1 MPPDRYVGLDLAWGE
16 RNRTGLAAIDE
27 RGALCEMRTVGTDDE
42 IAEALRPYDDVL
54 VGVDAPLI
62 VRNETGT
69 RACERDLNADFARF
83 QAGCHPSNRS
93 RPWFADGGRA
103 WRLAILLDLA
113 TDPGS
118 TARRRI
124 IEVYPHPATVVLF
137 GLDRTLKYKRRNR
150 DLSTRRRAFTDLLGH
165 LESLQLADPPL
176 TLGGNA
182 AWLRTRRQVEHAQ
195 RHADLDRLEDAVD
208 AIICA
213 YVALFAARR
222 PELTSTYGSAA
233 DGYVVTPALPT
244 RQPPSSITRGSPAR

>member
-16 RNRTGLAAIDE
+16 RNRTGLAVVDG
-27 RGALCEMRTVGTDDE
+27 RGTLCEMRNLGTDEE
-42 IAEALRPYDDVL
+42 IAQALKPYDDVL

-69 RACERDLNADFARF
+69 RACERELNADFARF
-83 QAGCHPSNRS
+83 QASCHPSNRS

-118 TARRRI
+118 TAKRRI

-150 DLSTRRRAFTDLLGH
+150 DFSTRRRAFTDLLLH
-165 LESLQLADPPL
+165 VESLELADPPL
-176 TLGGNA
+176 TLRGNA
-182 AWLRTRRQVEHAQ
+182 AWWLTRRQVEHAH
-195 RHADLDRLEDAVD
+195 RHADLDHLEDAVD
-208 AIICA
+208 AVICA

-222 PELTSTYGSAA
+222 PELTKMYGNAP
-233 DGYVVTPALPT
+233 DGYIVTPTPT